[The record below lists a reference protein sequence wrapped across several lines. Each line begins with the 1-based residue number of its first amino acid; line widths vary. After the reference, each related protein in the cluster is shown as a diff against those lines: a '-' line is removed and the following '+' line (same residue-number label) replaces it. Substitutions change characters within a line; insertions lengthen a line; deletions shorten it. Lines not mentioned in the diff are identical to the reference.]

1 MVTIG
6 TDAAGACVPCEY
18 HIAVYA
24 WKPDTTFSVVA
35 TSTKGTRLL
44 LDGMPAKTE
53 VTHNQV
59 KYFRYFVRTA
69 SPIEVVLTP
78 FSGDP
83 NLYARFGTKPFNPS
97 HKNATDIDPTPGGV
111 SAASVEETGLDAI
124 VLRPGDGAWASCGE
138 GGHPPC
144 TLYVAVRGAG
154 DKGSSFSVV
163 VSQRRSRTTTLVD
176 GVRVARFLRRYKDL
190 KE

>member
-83 NLYARFGTKPFNPS
+83 NLYARFGTKPFNPEN
-97 HKNATDIDPTPGGV
+97 K
-111 SAASVEETGLDAI
+111 SADEDETALWPVWSSTED
-124 VLRPGDGAWASCGE
+124 DGIEALLIPS
-138 GGHPPC
+138 
-144 TLYVAVRGAG
+144 
-154 DKGSSFSVV
+154 
-163 VSQRRSRTTTLVD
+163 RSPHS
-176 GVRVARFLRRYKDL
+176 A
-190 KE
+190 